1 MRLSA
6 GELGRPALAALLAL
20 LALLALG
27 TTSTWVTATR
37 APPPLTIT
45 FLANEGVQLAAG
57 DKAVLIDALFE
68 HYGPE
73 FALPADSTRA
83 ALAAARPPF
92 HEVDLILV
100 THRHGDH
107 FHPAPVAAHLRANAR
122 ATLLTS
128 AQVVDSLRK
137 HPPAATLPAS
147 RLLSPSV
154 ARGAR
159 QRHTVNG
166 IAVELLGLPHGGN
179 PRRTPDHL
187 GYVVELGGRRVL
199 HVGDTDIS
207 EAAFRPLRLDTARID
222 VALLPDWMITSA
234 EGRETIAR
242 WIKPRRVVGIHLSAR
257 GTAAAARR
265 VREAMPGAMAF
276 EVPLSGIRP

>member
-1 MRLSA
+1 MRLSVGA
-6 GELGRPALAALLAL
+6 PARAALAALLVSAIV
-20 LALLALG
+20 A
-27 TTSTWVTATR
+27 ATQ

-45 FLANEGVQLAAG
+45 FLANEGVHLAAG
-57 DKAVLIDALFE
+57 DKAVLVDALFE
-68 HYGPE
+68 SYGPE

-92 HEVDLILV
+92 HDVDLLLV

-107 FHPAPVAAHLRANAR
+107 FHPSPVAAHLRANA
-122 ATLLTS
+122 AASLLTS
-128 AQVVDSLRK
+128 RQVIESLRQ
-137 HPPAATLPAS
+137 HPAAATLPSS
-147 RLLSPSV
+147 RLLSPPV

-166 IAVELLGLPHGGN
+166 IDVELLGLPHGGN
-179 PRRTPDHL
+179 PNRVPDHL
-187 GYVVELGGRRVL
+187 GYVVELGGKRVL

-207 EAAFRPLRLDTARID
+207 EAAFRALRLDTARID

-234 EGRETIAR
+234 QGRETIAR

-257 GTAAAARR
+257 GTAAVARR
-265 VREAMPGAMAF
+265 VREALPGAMAF
-276 EVPLSGIRP
+276 EVPLSSIRP

>member
-1 MRLSA
+1 MRLPA
-6 GELGRPALAALLAL
+6 DALARAALATL
-20 LALLALG
+20 LV
-27 TTSTWVTATR
+27 TTIAAVRQEA
-37 APPPLTIT
+37 APLTIT
-45 FLANEGVQLAAG
+45 FLANEGVHLAAG

-68 HYGPE
+68 RYGPD

-92 HEVDLILV
+92 HDVDVVLV

-107 FHPAPVAAHLRANAR
+107 FHPTPVAAHLRANPR

-128 AQVVDSLRK
+128 RQVIDSLRAY
-137 HPPAATLPAS
+137 PPAASLPAHQ
-147 RLLSPSV
+147 LV
-154 ARGAR
+154 APPVPRGQR
-159 QRHTVNG
+159 QRHAVAG
-166 IAVELLGLPHGGN
+166 IPVELLGLPHGGN
-179 PRRTPDHL
+179 PNRVPDHL
-187 GYVVELGGRRVL
+187 GYVVELGGKRVL

-242 WIKPRRVVGIHLSAR
+242 WIKPRQVVAIHLSAR
-257 GTAAAARR
+257 NTVAAARR
-265 VREAMPGAMAF
+265 VREAMPSAIAF
-276 EVPLSGIRP
+276 ADQLATLRP